1 MNDDIKK
8 YRLLSQIDSPA
19 DLRKIDESELGEL
32 CSELRQ
38 FIIEHLSNNPGH
50 FASSMGAVEIAVALH
65 YVFNTPQD
73 RIVWDV
79 GHQAYPHKIL
89 TGRKKQFPD
98 MRKHGGISGFP
109 NPNESEYDA
118 FVAGHASNSISAALG
133 MAIANLMTPGK
144 EKDKVVAV
152 IGDASIGGGLAFEGL
167 NNASNY
173 KNNLLIILNDNDMS
187 IDDNVGALHRYL
199 TKLTT
204 SKRYNKWRYRL
215 YNSLKSKNI
224 INDKGRGVI
233 LRFNNSIKALI
244 SKQQNIFEGLNIRYF
259 GPFDGN
265 DISKVVQVLNDI
277 KDMEGP
283 RILHLHTVK
292 GKGYAKAEEDP
303 TTWHAPGKFDAQT
316 GERLKKASA
325 KDAPLWQEVFGHTL
339 TELADTN
346 DDIVGVTAAMPSGTS
361 LSEMAKKYPDRVFD
375 VGISEGHAVTFSGGL
390 AAQKKKPFCV
400 IYSSFLQRAYDSII
414 HDIAIQGLPVTFCI
428 DRAGLVGEDGVTHHG
443 QFDLAYMNIIPG
455 MIVSSPMDEATLRN
469 LMYTSQFIDKPF
481 AIRYPRGKAVNHDWR
496 SPFKQIEVG
505 KGRCITDAEADV
517 AVVSIGPLGN
527 DVQRAV
533 AELNSEGI
541 RLAHYDMIFLKPIDE
556 ALLEVIASKHHHIIT
571 LEDGTVKGGLGSTV
585 NDWLRH
591 RNLSNKVTTLGINDI
606 WVHHGSVEQLR
617 TDCGYDYDS
626 ILSTIKRIVSK
637 S

>member
-19 DLRKIDESELGEL
+19 DLRKIDELELGEL

-204 SKRYNKWRYRL
+204 SRRYNKWRYRL

-361 LSEMAKKYPDRVFD
+361 LSVMAKKYPDRVFD

-556 ALLEVIASKHHHIIT
+556 ALLEVIASKHRHIIT

>member
-204 SKRYNKWRYRL
+204 SRRYNKWRYRL

-303 TTWHAPGKFDAQT
+303 TTWHAPGKFDAQS

-325 KDAPLWQEVFGHTL
+325 QDAPLWQEVFGHTL

-361 LSEMAKKYPDRVFD
+361 LSVMAKKYPDRVFD

-556 ALLEVIASKHHHIIT
+556 ALLEVIASKHRHIIT

>member
-19 DLRKIDESELGEL
+19 DLRKIDELELGEL

-204 SKRYNKWRYRL
+204 SRRYNKWRYRL

-283 RILHLHTVK
+283 RILHLHTIK

-325 KDAPLWQEVFGHTL
+325 QDAPLWQEVFGHTL

-361 LSEMAKKYPDRVFD
+361 LSVMAKKYPDRVFD

-481 AIRYPRGKAVNHDWR
+481 AIRYPRGKAINHDWR

-505 KGRCITDAEADV
+505 KGRCITDAETDV

-556 ALLEVIASKHHHIIT
+556 ALLEVIASKHRHIIT

>member
-1 MNDDIKK
+1 
-8 YRLLSQIDSPA
+8 
-19 DLRKIDESELGEL
+19 
-32 CSELRQ
+32 
-38 FIIEHLSNNPGH
+38 
-50 FASSMGAVEIAVALH
+50 
-65 YVFNTPQD
+65 
-73 RIVWDV
+73 
-79 GHQAYPHKIL
+79 
-89 TGRKKQFPD
+89 

-204 SKRYNKWRYRL
+204 SRRYNKWRYRL

-325 KDAPLWQEVFGHTL
+325 QDAPLWQEVFGHTL

-361 LSEMAKKYPDRVFD
+361 LSVMAKKYPDRVFD

-533 AELNSEGI
+533 DELNSEGI

-556 ALLEVIASKHHHIIT
+556 ALLEVIASKHRHIIT
-571 LEDGTVKGGLGSTV
+571 LEDGIVKGGLGSTV

>member
-204 SKRYNKWRYRL
+204 SRRYNKWRYRL

-325 KDAPLWQEVFGHTL
+325 QDAPLWQEVFGHTL

-361 LSEMAKKYPDRVFD
+361 LSVMAKKYPDRVFD

-527 DVQRAV
+527 DVQRTV
-533 AELNSEGI
+533 AELNNEGI

-556 ALLEVIASKHHHIIT
+556 ALLEVVASKHHHIIT

>member
-1 MNDDIKK
+1 M
-8 YRLLSQIDSPA
+8 
-19 DLRKIDESELGEL
+19 
-32 CSELRQ
+32 
-38 FIIEHLSNNPGH
+38 
-50 FASSMGAVEIAVALH
+50 
-65 YVFNTPQD
+65 
-73 RIVWDV
+73 
-79 GHQAYPHKIL
+79 
-89 TGRKKQFPD
+89 
-98 MRKHGGISGFP
+98 
-109 NPNESEYDA
+109 
-118 FVAGHASNSISAALG
+118 
-133 MAIANLMTPGK
+133 
-144 EKDKVVAV
+144 
-152 IGDASIGGGLAFEGL
+152 
-167 NNASNY
+167 
-173 KNNLLIILNDNDMS
+173 
-187 IDDNVGALHRYL
+187 
-199 TKLTT
+199 
-204 SKRYNKWRYRL
+204 
-215 YNSLKSKNI
+215 
-224 INDKGRGVI
+224 
-233 LRFNNSIKALI
+233 I

-361 LSEMAKKYPDRVFD
+361 LSVMAKKYPDRVFD

-533 AELNSEGI
+533 AELNNEGI

-556 ALLEVIASKHHHIIT
+556 ALLEVIASKHRHIIT

>member
-19 DLRKIDESELGEL
+19 DLRKIDELELGEL

-133 MAIANLMTPGK
+133 MAIANLLTPGK

-204 SKRYNKWRYRL
+204 SRRYNKWRYRL

-361 LSEMAKKYPDRVFD
+361 LSVMAKKYPDRVFD

-496 SPFKQIEVG
+496 SPFKLIEVG

-556 ALLEVIASKHHHIIT
+556 ALLEVIASKHRHIIT

>member
-204 SKRYNKWRYRL
+204 SRRYNKWRYRL

-325 KDAPLWQEVFGHTL
+325 QDAPLWQEVFGHTL

-361 LSEMAKKYPDRVFD
+361 LSVMAKKYPDRVFD

-505 KGRCITDAEADV
+505 KGRCITDDDTDV

-556 ALLEVIASKHHHIIT
+556 ALLEVIASKHRHIIT